1 MVELVEHVPFGDQKL
16 EVVESFVYL
25 RDGISPNEGCE
36 VSIIARICSTCWK
49 FCELL
54 PLLTNPFEK

>member
-36 VSIIARICSTCWK
+36 VSIIARISSTC
-49 FCELL
+49 
-54 PLLTNPFEK
+54 